1 MTSTQKHALVV
12 GASGITGYGLLQ
24 NLLSYPTADYW
35 TSITGLTSRPMD
47 KAQALLPDEFRLRLV
62 SGLNLNTPHAE
73 AVVAFLKAIPQIE
86 LITHVYFAAYS
97 VKDCENLQDIKRLN
111 TTLLSNLIEA
121 VDACCP
127 NLQFVTLQTGGKYY
141 GVQFPKDV
149 SLNPPFKESFP
160 RIPQPLANEIFY
172 YAQID
177 LMTERSKGK
186 SWKWADIR
194 PDAIVGFVPQNNAM
208 GIAQALAVFLS
219 LYRYVHGDGAKVP
232 FPGDLASFKAKH
244 TDTSQD
250 ILTRFTIFVSLN
262 AEKTNGHAY
271 NIGCSDEC
279 TSWES
284 KWSGICEY
292 FGLEGVSPQPDH
304 TFSVSRWIEDHRAH
318 CQRWVEE
325 FQLREGAFEGTSWDF
340 LEALVAESD
349 FDRQYDLSAARSLR
363 FHETID
369 TVDSYH
375 KAFDRYRQAKIIP

>member
-1 MTSTQKHALVV
+1 
-12 GASGITGYGLLQ
+12 
-24 NLLSYPTADYW
+24 
-35 TSITGLTSRPMD
+35 
-47 KAQALLPDEFRLRLV
+47 
-62 SGLNLNTPHAE
+62 
-73 AVVAFLKAIPQIE
+73 
-86 LITHVYFAAYS
+86 
-97 VKDCENLQDIKRLN
+97 
-111 TTLLSNLIEA
+111 
-121 VDACCP
+121 
-127 NLQFVTLQTGGKYY
+127 
-141 GVQFPKDV
+141 
-149 SLNPPFKESFP
+149 
-160 RIPQPLANEIFY
+160 
-172 YAQID
+172 
-177 LMTERSKGK
+177 
-186 SWKWADIR
+186 
-194 PDAIVGFVPQNNAM
+194 M

-250 ILTRFTIFVSLN
+250 ILTRFTIFVSLK
-262 AEKTNGHAY
+262 AENTNGHAY

-304 TFSVSRWIEDHRAH
+304 TFSVSRWIEEHRAH

-349 FDRQYDLSAARSLR
+349 FDRQYDLSAARSLG